1 MSEIVDLRDA
11 PELLEGYVALRNR
24 HAELLLTEPVTA
36 EETRRWLAESPV
48 QVRLLREGGRVLGAA
63 VLYPQRGAEVA
74 VFVDEPGHG
83 TGPALLLAIEEA
95 SRGLGATEIRAVV
108 RYDNLRARRA
118 FLKAGFEDAGGF
130 TRLYRGAEVTLNAY
144 RKTLGAPPAP
154 GGAVHTEEAYGL
166 RPEAAAFP
174 MMCVIAFVYV
184 CNARCPSCPYTNS
197 DIRAS
202 YRDMP
207 LMKPETFRII
217 ADQCGPHGAWIR
229 VSGGGEPLLHP
240 DALELFEYAT
250 RAGAKV
256 GLITNG
262 SRLDAEA
269 ARRLLEAGVDM
280 VEFSVDAA
288 DPETYGRV
296 RPGLD
301 WATLLANVERLV
313 AERDRLRAPTKIIA
327 SGVNQVG
334 VDIDAVARFWERRVD
349 IFQRR
354 KFLTWGINDPSRSA
368 DPAPYLP
375 PEQRVPC
382 PFIFERLNIDSRG
395 TVMVCGFD
403 IAGRTD
409 LGNVHKAPIAE
420 IWHGE
425 GFERYRRLHLQRRGH
440 EIELCRDCPDWQ
452 YRSWRHNYWKIVRT
466 AEERRRGKADA
477 LGLQDIEGSPAEAPP
492 EK

>member
-1 MSEIVDLRDA
+1 MSGIVDLRAA
-11 PELLEGYVALRNR
+11 PELVEAYIALRNR
-24 HAELLLTEPVTA
+24 HAELLLSEPVTA
-36 EETRRWLAESPV
+36 AGTRRWLAETPA
-48 QVRLLREGGRVLGAA
+48 QVRLLREGKRVLGAA
-63 VLYPQRGAEVA
+63 VLYPERDGEVA
-74 VFVDEPGHG
+74 VFVDEPGRG
-83 TGPALLLAIEEA
+83 DGPVLLSAIEEA
-95 SRGLGATEIRAVV
+95 ARGIGLGGIRSVA
-108 RYDNLRARRA
+108 RADNERARRA
-118 FLKAGFEDAGGF
+118 FLRAGFAEEGDA
-130 TRLYRGAEVTLNAY
+130 TRSYRGSEIALRAF
-144 RKTLGAPPAP
+144 RKALAPAAGA
-154 GGAVHTEEAYGL
+154 HTEAEYGL

-207 LMKPETFRII
+207 LMKPETFRVI

-240 DALELFEYAT
+240 QALELFAYAK
-250 RAGAKV
+250 RVGAKV

-288 DPETYGRV
+288 DAETYGRV

-301 WATLLANVERLV
+301 WETLVANVARLV
-313 AERDRLRAPTKIIA
+313 AERDRLRAPTKVIA
-327 SGVNQVG
+327 SGVNQLG
-334 VDIDAVARFWERRVD
+334 VDIDAVARFWEPRVD
-349 IFQRR
+349 VFQRR

-375 PEQRVPC
+375 PGQRVPC

-403 IAGRTD
+403 IAGKTD
-409 LGNVHKAPIAE
+409 LGNVHAASIAE

-425 GFERYRRLHLQRRGH
+425 GFERYRRLHLERRGH
-440 EIELCRDCPDWQ
+440 EIDLCRDCPDWQ

-466 AEERRRGKADA
+466 AEERRRGQADA
-477 LGLQDIEGSPAEAPP
+477 LGLQDIEGSPAEPP
-492 EK
+492 AGE